1 MKVVVLRIENR
12 KVTVLSNNGKF
23 MHIPY
28 RSGMKVGTRVD
39 MPNPFRYRLPKM
51 FNIAA
56 CLTAFAFALL
66 YLLFYIKLI
75 N

>member
-1 MKVVVLRIENR
+1 MKAVMLRIEN
-12 KVTVLSNNGKF
+12 KKATVLLDSGKF

-28 RSGMKVGTRVD
+28 KSGMKVGARVD
-39 MPNPFRYRLPKM
+39 MPNPLRYRLPRM

-56 CLTAFAFALL
+56 CLTALAFALL